1 MENLYKEV
9 DEIKGIYGEPASSLE
24 YFGILWIPKFLK
36 FKIVTTSMCI
46 SLSSMSQFRSVGII
60 TSDFRGIKIE
70 SHSLQEKSIY
80 ASLYL

>member
-1 MENLYKEV
+1 MDRMRWSRWLVAFLFLKQDEAQLYVCQGFWMENLYKEV

-46 SLSSMSQFRSVGII
+46 SLSSMS
-60 TSDFRGIKIE
+60 
-70 SHSLQEKSIY
+70 
-80 ASLYL
+80 